1 MLDFLKNIGISV
13 GIIILAPFV
22 FIGLIMSIIK
32 TKKHKAKYLECIRQA
47 FGEDM
52 ETCFSVEKCD
62 GKRALI
68 SFTDK
73 ISFTTNRIKSEYT
86 NHKGWHKITD
96 NEYVFLDNQM
106 NGSICSFCHDFGR
119 PYFRSLIYIYKREMR
134 NSYFKEL
141 KKTLMS
147 GTGWNLPDDAFVV
160 GYIDYSNRRGISETI
175 YFSLS
180 ECNPDEIR
188 NQLDILVS
196 TAKEWTKDGNDY
208 HFSRS
213 EDYNTY
219 NTKVYYKQGEPFVIF
234 RHFTT

>member
-1 MLDFLKNIGISV
+1 MLDFLKNIGITV
-13 GIIILAPFV
+13 GIIILAPFA
-22 FIGLIMSIIK
+22 FIDLIMSIIK

-62 GKRALI
+62 GKRAMI
-68 SFTDK
+68 GFTK
-73 ISFTTNRIKSEYT
+73 NQIKPEYT

-106 NGSICSFCHDFGR
+106 NGSICSFCHNTWW
-119 PYFRSLIYIYKREMR
+119 PYFRSLMYIDNREMR
-134 NSYFKEL
+134 NSYL

-147 GTGWNLPDDAFVV
+147 ETGWNLPDDAFVV
-160 GYIDYSNRRGISETI
+160 GYIDYSNLRDISETI

-188 NQLDILVS
+188 NQLDFLVS
-196 TAKEWTKDGNDY
+196 TEKGWTKDGNDY
-208 HFSRS
+208 RFSRPAN
-213 EDYNTY
+213 YNTNY
-219 NTKVYYKQGEPFVIF
+219 NTNVYYKQGEPFVIF
-234 RHFTT
+234 WHFTT